1 MSRFTGFPPETFAF
15 LSELSEHNRRSWFEA
30 NRDRYE
36 ISWHEPALA
45 FIEALGPGM
54 AAMEPPLKAEP
65 KVNASLRRI
74 NRDTRFSPDK
84 APYEPYLHLI
94 FWPGERPTHGS
105 GFHFVL
111 RPDGIGYGAGR
122 YAFAGQVLG
131 HYRQK
136 LQDEA
141 KRNRLLDAIEQARTI
156 GCYLDEPHL
165 KTVPKGID
173 ASPEWDFLLR
183 YKGLVVRTM
192 DGQIMPAWI
201 SGPEAVDEVLDR
213 CRKLMPLIAWLHD
226 L

>member
-1 MSRFTGFPPETFAF
+1 MSRFAGFPPETFAF
-15 LSELSEHNRRSWFEA
+15 LSDLSEHNRRSWFEA

-36 ISWHEPALA
+36 TYWREPALA

-54 AAMEPPLKAEP
+54 ATMNPQMKAEP
-65 KVNASLRRI
+65 KINASLRRI
-74 NRDTRFSPDK
+74 NRDTRFSAEK
-84 APYEPYLHLI
+84 APYEPFLHLM
-94 FWPGERPTHGS
+94 FWPGDHPNRGA

-111 RPDGIGYGAGR
+111 RTDGIGYGAGR

-131 HYRQK
+131 HYRTR
-136 LQDEA
+136 LQDKAE
-141 KRNRLLDAIEQARTI
+141 RDSLLAAIDASRAI

-165 KTVPKGID
+165 KTVPKGHE

-201 SGPEAVDEVLDR
+201 SSEEAVDEVLNR
-213 CRKLMPLIAWLHD
+213 CRKLMPLIAWLHEI
-226 L
+226 